1 MLPTCSAKVVPIN
14 QSVIEAL
21 LDDIDAM
28 MNFNQKGKMLR
39 RDCQLVESGITK
51 GLKSTWYSKR

>member
-28 MNFNQKGKMLR
+28 MTFNQKGNKL
-39 RDCQLVESGITK
+39 L
-51 GLKSTWYSKR
+51 